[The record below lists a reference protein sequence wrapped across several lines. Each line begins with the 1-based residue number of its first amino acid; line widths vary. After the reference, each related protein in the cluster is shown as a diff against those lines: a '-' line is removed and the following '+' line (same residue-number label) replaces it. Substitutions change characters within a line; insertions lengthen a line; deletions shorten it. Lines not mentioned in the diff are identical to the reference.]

1 MSQASRN
8 RHSLYRSMKHDGVH
22 PDTAIYLVD
31 LEAKMDNIAAQ
42 MATKTE
48 VGNLRE
54 SMTRE
59 FAAVRGEMSKEFAG
73 VRREIG
79 ALRESTTTEFAA
91 VRGEI
96 SKVREDVLSAM
107 DAKLT
112 TLKEDIVSR
121 VLLRAAAGAAI
132 GVGAVVGL
140 ATLVVMLLPYIKS

>member
-1 MSQASRN
+1 
-8 RHSLYRSMKHDGVH
+8 
-22 PDTAIYLVD
+22 
-31 LEAKMDNIAAQ
+31 MDNIAAQ
-42 MATKTE
+42 MATKAE
-48 VGNLRE
+48 VSNLRE

-59 FAAVRGEMSKEFAG
+59 FAAVRGEMSKEFAA
-73 VRREIG
+73 VRGEIGQFREETTKEFAAVRGEIG
-79 ALRESTTTEFAA
+79 ALRESTTAEFAA

-96 SKVREDVLSAM
+96 SKVREDVLTAM

-132 GVGAVVGL
+132 GVGAIVGL

>member
-1 MSQASRN
+1 MSQTS
-8 RHSLYRSMKHDGVH
+8 HKHVHHYQSMKRNGVH
-22 PDTAIYLVD
+22 PDTAVYFVE

-48 VGNLRE
+48 VSNLRE
-54 SMTRE
+54 SMTR
-59 FAAVRGEMSKEFAG
+59 
-73 VRREIG
+73 
-79 ALRESTTTEFAA
+79 EFAA

-107 DAKLT
+107 DTKLT

-140 ATLVVMLLPYIKS
+140 ATLVVMLLPYIKH